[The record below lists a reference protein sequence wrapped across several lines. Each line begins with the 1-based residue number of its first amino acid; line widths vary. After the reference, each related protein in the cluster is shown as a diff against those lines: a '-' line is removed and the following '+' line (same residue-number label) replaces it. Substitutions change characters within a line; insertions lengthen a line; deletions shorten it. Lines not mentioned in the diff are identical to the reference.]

1 MPRELPYNE
10 CREAVLV
17 GSKEDRAR
25 ERQVGRRFAVGKLPS
40 EVLGRLLDK
49 YRLEDGRV
57 VLGAKVGE
65 DAAVLDIGERYLVAK
80 TDPITFATDQIGWY
94 AVHVNA
100 NDLVTTGATPLW
112 FLATVLLPEEGSDQ
126 TLAEEILRQMH
137 ASCKELGI
145 SLVGGHTEI
154 TYGLDRPVVVG
165 HMLGEVEKESL
176 ITTGGARVGDAIV
189 LTKGIAI
196 EGTAIIAREREASL
210 RKRGYG
216 DDLIARA
223 QGYLQDPGISVFRE
237 ARLASKSSEVH
248 AMHDP
253 TEGGLAMGLREV
265 ASAADVG
272 MMIEEEKIEILPESS
287 LLCGEFD
294 LDPLGTIAS
303 GALLLTLPAEQ
314 AGQLVETLIS
324 ELIPA
329 AVIGQVRPPSEGVK
343 IRSGGTVR
351 DLPSFARDEIAKL
364 FAP

>member
-1 MPRELPYNE
+1 
-10 CREAVLV
+10 
-17 GSKEDRAR
+17 
-25 ERQVGRRFAVGKLPS
+25 
-40 EVLGRLLDK
+40 LLDE
-49 YRLEDGRV
+49 YRLEDQRV
-57 VLGAKVGE
+57 VLGARIGE
-65 DAAVLDIGERYLVAK
+65 DAAVLDMGERYLVAK

-100 NDLVTTGATPLW
+100 NDLVTTGARPLW
-112 FLATVLLPEEGSDQ
+112 FLATVLLPEESSDQ
-126 TLAEEILRQMH
+126 TLVETILRQMH

-165 HMLGEVEKESL
+165 HMLGEVEKERL
-176 ITTGGARVGDAIV
+176 VTTDGARVGDAIV

-210 RKRGYG
+210 RRRGYG

-223 QGYLQDPGISVFRE
+223 QGYLHDPGISVFRE
-237 ARLASKSSEVH
+237 ARLAGAKCEVH

-253 TEGGLAMGLREV
+253 TEGGLAMGLREL
-265 ASAADVG
+265 AIAAGVG

-287 LLCGEFD
+287 TLCGEFG

-303 GALLLTLPAEQ
+303 GALLLALPVEQ
-314 AGQLVETLIS
+314 AERLVETLTSDQIS
-324 ELIPA
+324 A
-329 AVIGQVRPPSEGVK
+329 AVIGQVRPSGEGIK
-343 IRSGGTVR
+343 IRSGGKVR

-364 FAP
+364 FAA

>member
-1 MPRELPYNE
+1 M
-10 CREAVLV
+10 A
-17 GSKEDRAR
+17 GSKKNRAR
-25 ERQVGRRFAVGKLPS
+25 GHSVGRRFPVGKLPS
-40 EVLGRLLDK
+40 DVLGRLLDK
-49 YRLEDGRV
+49 YRLEDERV
-57 VLGAKVGE
+57 VLGAKIGE
-65 DAAVLDIGERYLVAK
+65 DAAVLDMGERYLVAK

-100 NDLVTTGATPLW
+100 NDLVTTGARPLW
-112 FLATVLLPEEGSDQ
+112 FLATILLPEESSDQ
-126 TLAEEILRQMH
+126 RLVEQILRQMH
-137 ASCKELGI
+137 DSCKELGV

-165 HMLGEVEKESL
+165 HMLGEVEKERL

-223 QGYLQDPGISVFRE
+223 QGYLHDPGISVFRE
-237 ARLASKSSEVH
+237 ARLASMNSEVH

-265 ASAADVG
+265 AIAAGVG
-272 MMIEEEKIEILPESS
+272 MMIEGEQIEILPESS
-287 LLCGEFD
+287 LLCGEFG

-314 AGQLVETLIS
+314 AGRLVDTLIS
-324 ELIPA
+324 EMIPA
-329 AVIGQVRPPSEGVK
+329 AVIGQVRPSSEGIK
-343 IRSGGTVR
+343 MRGGGAVR
-351 DLPSFARDEIAKL
+351 DLPIFPRDEIAKL
-364 FAP
+364 FAS

>member
-1 MPRELPYNE
+1 M
-10 CREAVLV
+10 
-17 GSKEDRAR
+17 
-25 ERQVGRRFAVGKLPS
+25 GRRYHVGKLPS
-40 EVLGRLLDK
+40 DVLGRLLDK
-49 YRLEDGRV
+49 YRLEDERV
-57 VLGAKVGE
+57 VLGAKIGE
-65 DAAVLDIGERYLVAK
+65 DAAVLDMGERYLVAK

-100 NDLVTTGATPLW
+100 NDLVTTGARPLW
-112 FLATVLLPEEGSDQ
+112 FLATVLLPEESCDQ
-126 TLAEEILRQMH
+126 TLVEEILRQMH

-165 HMLGEVEKESL
+165 HMLGEVEKERL

-210 RKRGYG
+210 RTRGYG

-223 QGYLQDPGISVFRE
+223 QGYLHDPGISVFRE
-237 ARLASKSSEVH
+237 ARWASDNCEVH

-265 ASAADVG
+265 AIAAGVG
-272 MMIEEEKIEILPESS
+272 MMVEEEKIEILPESS
-287 LLCGEFD
+287 ALCAEFG
-294 LDPLGTIAS
+294 LNPLGTIAS
-303 GALLLTLPAEQ
+303 GALLLALPAEQ
-314 AGQLVETLIS
+314 AEQLVETLVSDQIR
-324 ELIPA
+324 A
-329 AVIGQVRPPSEGVK
+329 AVIGQVRPSGEGIK
-343 IRSGGTVR
+343 IRSSGTVR
-351 DLPSFARDEIAKL
+351 DLPSFPRDEIAKL

>member
-1 MPRELPYNE
+1 MSAGHSISWLERE
-10 CREAVLV
+10 
-17 GSKEDRAR
+17 GAR
-25 ERQVGRRFAVGKLPS
+25 EHSVGRRFPVGKLPS
-40 EVLGRLLDK
+40 EVLGRLLDQ
-49 YRLEDGRV
+49 YRLEDERV
-57 VLGAKVGE
+57 VLGARIGE
-65 DAAVLDIGERYLVAK
+65 DAAVLDMGERYLVAK

-94 AVHVNA
+94 AVNVNA
-100 NDLVTTGATPLW
+100 NDLVTTGARPLW
-112 FLATVLLPEEGSDQ
+112 FLATVLLPEESSDE
-126 TLAEEILRQMH
+126 TLVEEILRQMH

-165 HMLGEVEKESL
+165 HMLGEVEKERL
-176 ITTGGARVGDAIV
+176 ITTAGARVGDAIV

-196 EGTAIIAREREASL
+196 EGTAIIAREREAAL

-223 QGYLQDPGISVFRE
+223 QGYLHDPGISVFRE
-237 ARLASKSSEVH
+237 ARWASDNCEVH

-265 ASAADVG
+265 GIAAGVG
-272 MMIEEEKIEILPESS
+272 MMIEEERIEILPESS
-287 LLCGEFD
+287 ALCAEFG

-314 AGQLVETLIS
+314 AERLVQTLIS
-324 ELIPA
+324 DHIPA
-329 AVIGQVRPPSEGVK
+329 AVIGQVRPPGEGIK

-351 DLPSFARDEIAKL
+351 DLPSFPRDEIGKL